1 MCGEETPLKK
11 FTVKTLGC
19 KANYSD
25 GQSIESGLIR
35 LGMNP
40 AVSDS
45 EADVIVVNSCTVTDE
60 ADRQSRKMVR
70 DLAARNPQAKLIYT
84 GCGAEVNPEE
94 ALSIPGVSAV
104 VGNQNKAE
112 AAELIATHLEQSL
125 ETPVILGSVSNYVEL
140 SSRHP
145 MDREWPLA
153 EEGAIDLP
161 WLPKESSSFRTRAF
175 LKIQEGCDS
184 FCTYCIIPYGR
195 GPARSLSID
204 SVLDRIRQLIDQGVK
219 EVVLTGTN
227 IGEYGVDQGGN
238 PLIDDLLESIL
249 TQTALSRL
257 RVGSL
262 DPTEISD
269 CMIDLMERYPSFC
282 PHFHVSLQHTESR
295 ILRLMKRKYSRDGV
309 VAFFERVKRLS
320 RAPFIGMDL
329 ITGFPGE
336 TDEEFNSMV
345 DFLSGAEW
353 SRIHVFPYS
362 ERKGTPAT
370 RLPGSIPQ
378 NVRKERA
385 RRLQAMSLERMTRN
399 HAGMRAQN
407 LTGVLLEGAV
417 RGPDGSRDWVS
428 GYSANY
434 QRVLVPLAAHDHENF
449 RNQLVNVNLNRWV
462 VDRAS
467 GEVSWL
473 AELNRE

>member
-1 MCGEETPLKK
+1 MRK

-19 KANYSD
+19 KANFSD

-35 LGMNP
+35 LGLQP
-40 AVSDS
+40 SVSDDD
-45 EADVIVVNSCTVTDE
+45 ADVIIVNSCTVTDE
-60 ADRQSRKMVR
+60 ADRQSQKLVR
-70 DLAARNPQAKLIYT
+70 DLAKKYPKSKLIYT
-84 GCGAEVNPEE
+84 GCGAEVNPEA
-94 ALSIPGVSAV
+94 ALRIPGLSAV
-104 VGNQNKAE
+104 IGNQNKAQ
-112 AAELIATHLEQSL
+112 AAELISDHLEGNA
-125 ETPVILGSVSNYVEL
+125 EAPVILGIVSDYLEL
-140 SSRHP
+140 ASRHP

-161 WLPKESSSFRTRAF
+161 FLPKESSSFRTRAF

-204 SVLDRIRQLIDQGVK
+204 SVLGRVKQLIEQGVK

-227 IGEYGVDQGGN
+227 IGEYGVDQGGK
-238 PLIDDLLESIL
+238 PLIDDLIERIL
-249 TQTALSRL
+249 TQSPLRRL

-269 CMIDLMERYPSFC
+269 RMINLMDQHSVFC

-295 ILRLMKRKYSRDGV
+295 ILKLMKRKYSRV
-309 VAFFERVKRLS
+309 EVANFFDRIKRL
-320 RAPFIGMDL
+320 RKKPFIGMDV

-336 TDEEFNSMV
+336 TGEDFDSMLA
-345 DFLSGAEW
+345 FLGELDW
-353 SRIHVFPYS
+353 NRMHVFPFS

-370 RLPGSIPQ
+370 RLPGVVPPAL
-378 NVRKERA
+378 RKERA
-385 RRLQAMSLERMTRN
+385 KILQAMSLERMTRK
-399 HAGMRAQN
+399 HAGVTDRV
-407 LTGVLLEGAV
+407 LRGILLEGAV
-417 RGPDGSRDWVS
+417 KGPDGSRNWIS
-428 GYSANY
+428 GYSSDY
-434 QRVLVPLAAHDHENF
+434 QRVLMPLVPEDQDKF
-449 RNQLVNVNLNRWV
+449 RNELVNVNLNRWV